1 MREFVYLVAL
11 AAAAAAVVI
20 GVAGWSGPAA
30 WIVGGVL
37 GAVVATV
44 GLADDGRP
52 AKGKS

>member
-1 MREFVYLVAL
+1 MREFVYVVAL
-11 AAAAAAVVI
+11 TAAAAVIVV

-44 GLADDGRP
+44 ALADDGRP
-52 AKGKS
+52 VKGKS